1 MRMSRS
7 FFAAEQRFWPMRM
20 VRQISCTIYVQ
31 MTCYLL
37 LLFAGKLANQN
48 WENNRVND
56 KFYSWQATY
65 TTLIYTGYHTLNVKL
80 IQFIT
85 PLNAYIID

>member
-48 WENNRVND
+48 
-56 KFYSWQATY
+56 
-65 TTLIYTGYHTLNVKL
+65 
-80 IQFIT
+80 
-85 PLNAYIID
+85 